1 MAGTTSLVPSPR
13 GVASRPAVTGQTRWA
28 IAQMLGNETAK
39 HLLTLWHRRVIFL
52 GELAAIA
59 AFYLGA
65 QYLIGGGRL
74 VDELLPV
81 TMLGF
86 LPYVVAYIV
95 LVKVVSGIL
104 EEMNTGT
111 LEQMHLSPLPP
122 WLLSVGLLGAV
133 MIEGALMAG
142 LAGGAFAIGLDVEFP
157 ALKWAAL
164 VPAALTLLDVAGFAL
179 LVGGI
184 ALTVTSIG
192 AINHVIYSL
201 IGLLNGAYV
210 PVYVYPDWLQ
220 VIAKLVP
227 STLGIDVMRNLMIE
241 DQSLATTWSD
251 HSLQWTLLHA
261 AAMLLLG
268 WAVYQW
274 QIRRGLREGRLGP
287 R

>member
-1 MAGTTSLVPSPR
+1 MASNTTLVPSPR
-13 GVASRPAVTGQTRWA
+13 GLASRPAATGRARWA

-65 QYLIGGGRL
+65 QYLIGGGQL
-74 VDELLPV
+74 IDELLSV

-86 LPYVVAYIV
+86 LPYIVAYIV

-111 LEQMHLSPLPP
+111 LEQIHLSPLPP
-122 WLLSVGLLGAV
+122 WMLSSGLLGAM
-133 MIEGALMAG
+133 MIQGVLMAA
-142 LAGGAFAIGLDVEFP
+142 LVGGAIAIGFDVEFP
-157 ALKWAAL
+157 ALKWAVL
-164 VPAALTLLDVAGFAL
+164 VPAALTLLDIAGFAL
-179 LVGGI
+179 FVGGI

-201 IGLLNGAYV
+201 IGMLSGAYV

-227 STLGIDVMRNLMIE
+227 TTLGIDVMRKLVI
-241 DQSLATTWSD
+241 DDRSLAATWSD

-268 WAVYQW
+268 WTVYQW